1 MTQLRHSASSKFVT
15 TLLPHL
21 GASRLLNGAGTTFPA
36 CCSDFPHAVQ
46 RAIDRSHSERRTS
59 KGANMR
65 VSMQHFARAVLT
77 ASWLLFVPGANA
89 QNQSASPNI
98 SDQKLDAAA
107 AALDRVVSIKQNY
120 EQQMATA
127 APSDKD
133 RIAGDANNAMKKA
146 VTDQGLSVDEYTS
159 ILRVAQNDPGVREK
173 LLQRLPSPAQ

>member
-1 MTQLRHSASSKFVT
+1 MTQVRHSASSKFVT
-15 TLLPHL
+15 TLLSHL
-21 GASRLLNGAGTTFPA
+21 GASRLPNAAGTTFPA
-36 CCSDFPHAVQ
+36 CCSEAVG
-46 RAIDRSHSERRTS
+46 RSRSERQTS

-65 VSMQHFARAVLT
+65 VSLRLFARAVLT

-89 QNQSASPNI
+89 QNQPASPNI

-107 AALDRVVSIKQNY
+107 AALDRVASIKQNY
-120 EQQMATA
+120 QQQMATA

-133 RIAGDANNAMKKA
+133 RIAGDASNAMKKA

>member
-1 MTQLRHSASSKFVT
+1 
-15 TLLPHL
+15 
-21 GASRLLNGAGTTFPA
+21 
-36 CCSDFPHAVQ
+36 
-46 RAIDRSHSERRTS
+46 
-59 KGANMR
+59 MR
-65 VSMQHFARAVLT
+65 VSMQLFARAVLT

-146 VTDQGLSVDEYTS
+146 VNDQGLSVDEYTS
-159 ILRVAQNDPGVREK
+159 ILQVAQNDPGVREK
-173 LLQRLPSPAQ
+173 LMQRLHSPAQ

>member
-1 MTQLRHSASSKFVT
+1 MQLFS
-15 TLLPHL
+15 
-21 GASRLLNGAGTTFPA
+21 
-36 CCSDFPHAVQ
+36 
-46 RAIDRSHSERRTS
+46 
-59 KGANMR
+59 
-65 VSMQHFARAVLT
+65 RAVLI

-107 AALDRVVSIKQNY
+107 AALDRVASIKQSY

-159 ILRVAQNDPGVREK
+159 IIRVAQNDPGVRQK
-173 LLQRLPSPAQ
+173 LLQRLHSPAQ

>member
-1 MTQLRHSASSKFVT
+1 
-15 TLLPHL
+15 
-21 GASRLLNGAGTTFPA
+21 
-36 CCSDFPHAVQ
+36 
-46 RAIDRSHSERRTS
+46 
-59 KGANMR
+59 MR

-89 QNQSASPNI
+89 QNQSASPKAQNQSASPNI
-98 SDQKLDAAA
+98 PDQKLDAAA
-107 AALDRVVSIKQNY
+107 AALDRVTSIKQNY
-120 EQQMATA
+120 QQKMATA